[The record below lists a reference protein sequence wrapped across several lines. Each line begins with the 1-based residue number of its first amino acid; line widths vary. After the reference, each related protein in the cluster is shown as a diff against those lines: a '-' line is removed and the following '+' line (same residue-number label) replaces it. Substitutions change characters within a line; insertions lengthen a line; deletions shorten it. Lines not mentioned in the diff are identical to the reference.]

1 MSQSQR
7 YTRERLAEAA
17 ERCASIDEV
26 ITFLGTRPYG
36 QLQRHLQR
44 RFTHFGIDVSHFEH
58 HGSGAAASRPSGDAL
73 GEAVAAARSVAEL
86 LRRLGR
92 RDNGHQR
99 NLLRQWI
106 AEEGLSTSHFLGQ
119 AHQRGRP
126 GPTPTKR
133 PEETL
138 VKHTGGLRTKTTLL
152 RRALREIGIPE
163 QCDECGTEP
172 VWHGSPITL
181 GIDHINGDRS
191 DDRAENLRLLC
202 PNCHAITTTWCRGG
216 ARGLTHRRKSPITS
230 GTGPVR

>member
-17 ERCASIDEV
+17 ERCASIDEA

-36 QLQRHLQR
+36 QLQRHLRR

-99 NLLRQWI
+99 NLLRRWI

-138 VKHTGGLRTKTTLL
+138 VKNTGGLRTKTTLL

-181 GIDHINGDRS
+181 EIDHINGDRS

>member
-1 MSQSQR
+1 MSQRQR

-17 ERCASIDEV
+17 QRCANMDEV

-36 QLQRHLQR
+36 QLRRHLRR

-58 HGSGAAASRPSGDAL
+58 HGSGAAASCPSGDKL
-73 GEAVAAARSVAEL
+73 REAVAVSRSVAEL

-99 NLLRQWI
+99 NLLRRWI
-106 AEEGLSTSHFLGQ
+106 TEEGLSTSHFLGQ

-126 GPTPTKR
+126 GPTPAKR
-133 PEETL
+133 PDERL
-138 VKHTGGLRTKTTLL
+138 VKRTGGLRTKTTLL

-181 GIDHINGDRS
+181 EVDHINGDRS

-216 ARGLTHRRKSPITS
+216 ARGLTHR
-230 GTGPVR
+230 